1 MKIREGVVTRRVM
14 GKTLVVA
21 VGAAAK
27 DFHAMIELNA
37 TAESIWNYLSEER
50 TTEELTALLCE
61 EYDVS
66 ADIAAAAVGRF
77 LDTLRTEGLLTE

>member
-1 MKIREGVVTRRVM
+1 MKIREGFVTRRVM

-27 DFHAMIELNA
+27 DFHAMIELNT
-37 TAESIWNYLSEER
+37 TAESIWNYLSEDR
-50 TTEELTALLCE
+50 TAEELTTLLCN

-66 ADIAAAAVGRF
+66 PDMAAAAVNRF
-77 LDTLRTEGLLTE
+77 VDTLRTEGLLAE